1 MNLFNKNLEYLV
13 IQGFFNTNIL
23 SFLQLNTLCLEKKEQ
38 LGSAF

>member
-23 SFLQLNTLCLEKKEQ
+23 SFLQLIILWLEKKN
-38 LGSAF
+38 S